1 MIPLV
6 NSRWEMEPMIS
17 LTAAMS
23 TLLCGA
29 YRLAW
34 MATRP
39 PTKGV
44 LFTATKS
51 MPPSARDRVRRTSS
65 NSGIS

>member
-1 MIPLV
+1 VKPEVVMMMPLV

-39 PTKGV
+39 P
-44 LFTATKS
+44 
-51 MPPSARDRVRRTSS
+51 SS
-65 NSGIS
+65 G